1 MWGLAGPR
9 ERIEEE
15 AVAPGLS
22 HPDSQAGCAE
32 LESAILAAIEKLP
45 IEQRLAFVL
54 HEVQGFSNA
63 DIAAIMQCPV
73 NTVRSRR
80 ILAVKKLR
88 ESLDG
93 VRTSWNGK
101 DLW

>member
-1 MWGLAGPR
+1 LAGPR